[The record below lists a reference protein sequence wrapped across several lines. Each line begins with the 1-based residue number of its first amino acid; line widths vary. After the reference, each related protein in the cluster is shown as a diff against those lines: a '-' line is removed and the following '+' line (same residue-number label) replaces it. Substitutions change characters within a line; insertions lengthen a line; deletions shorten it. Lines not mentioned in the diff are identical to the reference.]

1 VIRRLR
7 WATCALLLAVGVAA
21 TACPICFRGITLTT
35 LQQLSASQRAV
46 LAQPSPDGKQLRI
59 VAVIKGDA
67 AVGELLVGESYRVGA
82 TTLDASRPLLM
93 LHSDL
98 SPAWLSAGS
107 IGIEHADWLRRIAR
121 STPATNASERE
132 WREHVVLLF
141 PDLFSP
147 EPLVS
152 DIAYT
157 ELSRAPY
164 AALRALKPRLDAA
177 QLARL
182 LDHPARAPLFTLLFG
197 IVGGP
202 EDATVVEQRLVAAW
216 AFNDASNLA
225 ALLAADLELRGPA
238 RLQWLEKMYFSDR
251 NRTLPEIE
259 AALLALSVQG
269 TANGAVPRER
279 VIQAYRFFM
288 RERKP
293 MAGFVVQDL
302 AAWNYWDAGPE
313 YLMLLRTNAI
323 QDPASRYAIVSYLMR
338 SPRADTKAA
347 IKAFADSNP

>member
-1 VIRRLR
+1 VIRPLR
-7 WATCALLLAVGVAA
+7 WATCALLLAVSVAA
-21 TACPICFRGITLTT
+21 TACPICFRGITFTT
-35 LQQLSASQRAV
+35 LQQLNASQRAV
-46 LAQPSPDGKQLRI
+46 LAQPSRDGKQLRI
-59 VAVIKGDA
+59 VAVIKGDG
-67 AVGELLVGESYRVGA
+67 AVGELLVSESYPVDQ
-82 TTLDASRPLLM
+82 TTRDMTRPLLM
-93 LHSDL
+93 LRGDL

-107 IGIEHADWLRRIAR
+107 IGIEHAGWLRRIAR
-121 STPATNASERE
+121 STPDTNASEGE
-132 WREHVVLLF
+132 WREHVMVLL

-147 EPLVS
+147 EPMVS

-164 AALRALKPRLDAA
+164 VALRALKPQLDAA

-182 LDHPARAPLFTLLFG
+182 LDHPARASLFTLLFG
-197 IVGGP
+197 IAGGP
-202 EDATVVEQRLVAAW
+202 EDATVVEQRVDVASKS
-216 AFNDASNLA
+216 NDATHLA
-225 ALLAADLELRGPA
+225 ALLAADLELRGPD
-238 RLQWLEKMYFSDR
+238 RLEWLEKTYFSDR